1 MFFNLIHPVFLP
13 GAKMIISNKKAL
25 CKLFFINFSNFLFYI
40 ILIPRINMTASRYRK
55 STYLYK
61 THHSVVDFDTNTH
74 HDVFLPI
81 IIIVETASP
90 AVFVKI
96 THM

>member
-1 MFFNLIHPVFLP
+1 
-13 GAKMIISNKKAL
+13 
-25 CKLFFINFSNFLFYI
+25 
-40 ILIPRINMTASRYRK
+40 MTASRYRK

-90 AVFVKI
+90 AGFVKI